1 MSMIEA
7 RLPLG
12 GYQLAPEPAETVSS
26 APSVARAPMPHT
38 YTLTPIVPPNSISGR
53 ALVAV
58 IAIMSFLAA
67 LTLGAV
73 VLVRGAAAEWQS
85 QVAREMTIQIRPAE
99 GRDIDAE
106 VGRAVDLVRTTP
118 GIAEAKA
125 FTKEESARLLEP
137 WLGTGLSLD
146 ELPIPRMIV
155 VTIAPGGAPDLDRL
169 RKTLAERVTG
179 ASLDDHRGWVER
191 MRAMTRAAVAVGIGV
206 LGLVLA
212 ATVLLVAFAT
222 RGAMAAN
229 RAIVEVLHFVG
240 AKNRYIAGQFQR
252 HFLWLGLK
260 GAGVGGGA
268 AIALFLAAGMLAGR
282 TQGTASEDHVQA
294 LLGSLAL
301 GPQGYAGI
309 VGVIVLVAAV
319 TAITSRYTVHRTL
332 SALE

>member
-12 GYQLAPEPAETVSS
+12 GYPLAQAEPAEALAA
-26 APSVARAPMPHT
+26 APAMVRTPMPH
-38 YTLTPIVPPNSISGR
+38 TLTPIVPPNSISGR

-85 QVAREMTIQIRPAE
+85 QVAREMTIQIRPAD
-99 GRDIDAE
+99 GRDVEAE
-106 VGRAVDLVRTTP
+106 VARAVDLVHATP
-118 GIAEAKA
+118 GIAGVKA
-125 FTKEESARLLEP
+125 FSKEESARLLEP
-137 WLGTGLSLD
+137 WLGTGLALD

-155 VTIAPGGAPDLDRL
+155 VTIAAGGAPDLDRL

-191 MRAMTRAAVAVGIGV
+191 MRTMTRTAVAIGVGV

-260 GAGVGGGA
+260 GAGLGGGA
-268 AIALFLAAGMLAGR
+268 AIALYLAAGLIGSHYR
-282 TQGTASEDHVQA
+282 GTATEDQVEA
-294 LLGSLAL
+294 LFGSLAL
-301 GPQGYAGI
+301 GPAGYAGI